1 MGVILSNQGCLVMV
15 ATYGCLAVQGGS
27 MVNMVTCQ
35 SGSMVT
41 VLTSTLMSSSHGFKS
56 GIPFYC
62 AKSQFCCLFQILRG
76 IDQWQ
81 LYLQWSID
89 APLVT
94 RFDAASGSSDEKV
107 RIDSLKTRQGV
118 LLFQSKTNGIFHVT
132 WG

>member
-1 MGVILSNQGCLVMV
+1 
-15 ATYGCLAVQGGS
+15 
-27 MVNMVTCQ
+27 
-35 SGSMVT
+35 MVT
-41 VLTSTLMSSSHGFKS
+41 VLTFDTTVNSHSFKS
-56 GIPFYC
+56 GIAFYC

-118 LLFQSKTNGIFHVT
+118 LLFQSKINGILSRDMGMRISST
-132 WG
+132 KI